1 VEDLQPVVDDLWT
14 SIEEVAD
21 AILDDDTQEV
31 RGGGDA
37 AGDDDEADAWAEER
51 PGDLYLSRRLTVE
64 IAKRIRGHA
73 AERNLGR
80 IREILPE
87 LADHLQRY
95 PGQVTGRVE
104 ARLLGVIEDLDGL
117 EPVLVYERPDA
128 VSWWSGRQH
137 SENFAQL
144 FPSAARQSEIL
155 PVIASISDELIV
167 TLGRR
172 PELLY
177 QLSPRAFEE
186 LMAEVFA
193 SLGYTVQLTAQT
205 RDGGK
210 DLIAVASLH
219 GIEMRLLVECKRYAR
234 DRKVDVGLV
243 RQLYGVKQME
253 RATKAILATTSYF
266 SPDARSVERQFIH
279 ELELKDYDA
288 VVRWIR
294 AAGLR
299 RGVGGGKLELSG

>member
-1 VEDLQPVVDDLWT
+1 MENLQPLVDDLWT
-14 SIEEVAD
+14 SIEEVSE
-21 AILDDDTQEV
+21 AIVEDEAQGSLS
-31 RGGGDA
+31 
-37 AGDDDEADAWAEER
+37 AGETPGADDEADAWAEEL
-51 PGDLYLSRRLTVE
+51 PGESYLSHRLTLE
-64 IAKRIRGHA
+64 IAKRIHRYAG
-73 AERNLGR
+73 ERNLR
-80 IREILPE
+80 KVKEILPE

-95 PGQVTGRVE
+95 PGQVTEKVE
-104 ARLLGVIEDLDGL
+104 TLLLGVIDDLDIL
-117 EPVLVYERPDA
+117 EPVLMYERPAASTQVDTPPLI
-128 VSWWSGRQH
+128 VSVSN
-137 SENFAQL
+137 EL
-144 FPSAARQSEIL
+144 ILTLARQ
-155 PVIASISDELIV
+155 
-167 TLGRR
+167 

-193 SLGYTVQLTAQT
+193 GFGYTVQLTAQT

-234 DRKVDVGLV
+234 ERKVDVGLV

-266 SPDARSVERQFIH
+266 SPEARRIERQHIH

-288 VVRWIR
+288 VERWIR
-294 AAGLR
+294 TAALR
-299 RGVGGGKLELSG
+299 KRLEASELESLSELGNESGGVLPNG